1 VVNLY
6 ETLQMSD
13 KLCKLTLYTNQESKN
28 MILKILFRLTKLIAP
43 LLPVMLLAV
52 IFGTLGFICAI
63 SIPVFGIFTLFQVQ
77 KTGEQMLKFL
87 VLIGILRGI
96 FHYLEQYCNHFIAF
110 TILARIRSIVFKKL
124 RELGP
129 AKLETNKKGNLIAIL
144 TSDIE
149 LLELFYAHTISPVCI
164 AFFVN
169 LICLIFMTHFSLF
182 LSFIAFAA
190 YFFIS
195 VLIPL
200 SIQKKSVKL
209 GTNQREAFSSM
220 NSFLLDLMY
229 GLRQTILYGMGEK
242 RHFQLAKKSEEL
254 SKIQGSLAKHEGNTS
269 AFIESSVLIF
279 DIIMLA
285 ASVILFSKN
294 LIDFKSMILCNVL
307 LFSSFGPSLAVARL
321 GVSLSK
327 TFAAAKRIILL
338 LDEKPVIS
346 ETKNSSELKDFFQ
359 AQLENVSFSYKT
371 DLEKNDFGNSNSKN
385 LQVPIL
391 SNVNIKFGENE
402 IIGIQGKSGCG
413 KSTILKLLMRFYDVN
428 SGKIKITAS
437 KQNLQELDIKEI
449 SLDSLK
455 KTENYVS
462 QETVLFHD
470 TIENNIKIA
479 KLNASREEIENACKK
494 ASIHEFIVNLPD
506 GYKTQISEF
515 AENFSSGER
524 QRLGLARAFLHGGK
538 FMLLDEPTSNLDS
551 FNEKIILDSVFAERK
566 NKTIALVSHRASTL
580 KICDSIYKIENGRNS

>member
-1 VVNLY
+1 
-6 ETLQMSD
+6 
-13 KLCKLTLYTNQESKN
+13 
-28 MILKILFRLTKLIAP
+28 
-43 LLPVMLLAV
+43 
-52 IFGTLGFICAI
+52 
-63 SIPVFGIFTLFQVQ
+63 
-77 KTGEQMLKFL
+77 
-87 VLIGILRGI
+87 
-96 FHYLEQYCNHFIAF
+96 
-110 TILARIRSIVFKKL
+110 
-124 RELGP
+124 
-129 AKLETNKKGNLIAIL
+129 
-144 TSDIE
+144 
-149 LLELFYAHTISPVCI
+149 
-164 AFFVN
+164 
-169 LICLIFMTHFSLF
+169 
-182 LSFIAFAA
+182 
-190 YFFIS
+190 
-195 VLIPL
+195 
-200 SIQKKSVKL
+200 
-209 GTNQREAFSSM
+209 
-220 NSFLLDLMY
+220 
-229 GLRQTILYGMGEK
+229 
-242 RHFQLAKKSEEL
+242 
-254 SKIQGSLAKHEGNTS
+254 
-269 AFIESSVLIF
+269 
-279 DIIMLA
+279 
-285 ASVILFSKN
+285 
-294 LIDFKSMILCNVL
+294 
-307 LFSSFGPSLAVARL
+307 
-321 GVSLSK
+321 
-327 TFAAAKRIILL
+327 L